1 MSKFIKLTNVI
12 INTNNVY
19 SIVIAPNKYTIHMVS
34 KYFSGLNWSFYGF
47 GVGSISSHTSEIEVC
62 KIKHSTD
69 YKMVSDWIDKL

>member
-1 MSKFIKLTNVI
+1 
-12 INTNNVY
+12 
-19 SIVIAPNKYTIHMVS
+19 MVS